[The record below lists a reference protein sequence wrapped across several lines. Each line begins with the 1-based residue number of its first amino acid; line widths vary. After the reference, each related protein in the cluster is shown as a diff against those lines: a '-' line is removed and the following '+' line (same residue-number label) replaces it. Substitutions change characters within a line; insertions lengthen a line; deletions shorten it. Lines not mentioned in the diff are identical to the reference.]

1 MHFGDHNYGWVL
13 FDGMLGISQSTKLP
27 KGVITSRSLSDHYQ
41 HDTLYIPTNTSHVSD
56 MASFSAVKL
65 CGYQTG
71 ALRHVISDL
80 DSPEKVAS
88 LNTRLAKLFQGV
100 PGIRSKKEVAL
111 FIKYFKEEAYRL
123 LSETYGYL
131 NLGWEEGKQTD
142 AGWFLV
148 IGLQHARLDPVFSA
162 PSLSRVYFE
171 RTGDCLDNFKIA
183 AKLKT
188 ESTAMV
194 GRRVAYHTLPDT
206 SDVLKVMLEGCASFK
221 DFHEQSL
228 KMNLFTSMSVY
239 NLQELSDQL
248 KEIADNSFTLMDKTI
263 HPMLDKVAKLAFTKV
278 LEKRPVK
285 VAKEVKQ

>member
-13 FDGMLGISQSTKLP
+13 FDDILGISQSTKLP

-41 HDTLYIPTNTSHVSD
+41 HDALYIPTDTSHVSD
-56 MASFSAVKL
+56 MASFSAAKL
-65 CGYQTG
+65 CGYQTSV
-71 ALRHVISDL
+71 LRHVISDL

-148 IGLQHARLDPVFSA
+148 IDLHHARLDPVFT
-162 PSLSRVYFE
+162 LSCVYFE
-171 RTGDCLDNFKIA
+171 RTGDCLDNFKIE

-188 ESTAMV
+188 ESVVMV
-194 GRRVAYHTLPDT
+194 GRRVAYHTRPET
-206 SDVLKVMLEGCASFK
+206 SDVLKVMLEGCESFK

-228 KMNLFTSMSVY
+228 RMNLFTSMSVY
-239 NLQELSDQL
+239 NLQELSDQM
-248 KEIADNSFTLMDKTI
+248 KEIADKSFALMNRTI

-285 VAKEVKQ
+285 AAKETKQ